1 MFDLK
6 DIYNLSEEEIIE
18 HFLPVKDM
26 ELNIL
31 QETMLFN
38 NFFPLLLERRDI
50 RFFNY
55 LDQILNSSLSTIYL
69 FSEDSFNWA
78 FVENWDRTSHKLR
91 KEGTDALYNV
101 PNMSEEAAFKLLV
114 WFLENWSELTD
125 RIDKGSFYSSVIF
138 YHFSEEFRA
147 TEKFQKMLNFFHE
160 AVKID
165 KNVDWGNPYVVTDM
179 KLVAYAWLNQEVE
192 LLNHI
197 ALNQA
202 PVFYLSKSYLR
213 QAVPEFSVWLRDF
226 AISKLID
233 GEIKN
238 KFNNFELLLLI
249 ILDEE
254 VPFATRDFINTEARV
269 LENLTTFSDFR
280 VTKLV
285 DCLDYKKWEYL
296 VGLLPEMK
304 TRFLE
309 ILVKENFYITPNLF
323 PLLLDEAEKYIEDE
337 YIFKNLMIHPD
348 VIPEQLAWAQ
358 YKFSYLEKPR
368 YQQEQ
373 KKAKAKSMV
382 ESFYGEPLG
391 PIHTE
396 LLFSLLKTISIEK
409 MMKIALELQ

>member
-18 HFLPVKDM
+18 HFLPAKDM

-31 QETMLFN
+31 EESMLFN
-38 NFFPLLLERRDI
+38 NFFPLLLERRDL
-50 RFFNY
+50 RFFDY
-55 LDQILNSSLSTIYL
+55 VDKIVNSSISTRYL
-69 FSEDSFNWA
+69 FTKDSFDWV
-78 FVENWDRTSHKLR
+78 FEENWDNTSPKLR

-101 PNMSEEAAFKLLV
+101 PNMSEEAAFNLLV

-125 RIDKGSFYSSVIF
+125 RIDKGNFYSSVVF
-138 YHFSEEFRA
+138 YNFSEEFRA
-147 TEKFQKMLNFFHE
+147 TEKFQNMLDFFHK
-160 AVKID
+160 AVKVD

-202 PVFYLSKSYLR
+202 PVHYLSKSYLR
-213 QAVPEFSVWLRDF
+213 QSVPEFGVWLRDF
-226 AISKLID
+226 AISKLLD
-233 GEIKN
+233 GEINN
-238 KFNNFELLLLI
+238 KFNNYELLLLI
-249 ILDEE
+249 VLDEE
-254 VPFATRDFINTEARV
+254 VPPVTRNFINKEARV
-269 LENLTTFSDFR
+269 LENLVTFSDFR

-296 VGLLPEMK
+296 VGILPEMK

-309 ILVKENFYITPNLF
+309 ILVKENFYITSNLYS
-323 PLLLDEAEKYIEDE
+323 LLLAEAEKYIDDE
-337 YIFKNLMIHPD
+337 YVFQNLMIHPE
-348 VIPEQLAWAQ
+348 VIPEHLAWAQ
-358 YKFSYLEKPR
+358 YKFSYFEKPR
-368 YQQEQ
+368 YQQKQ

>member
-1 MFDLK
+1 M
-6 DIYNLSEEEIIE
+6 
-18 HFLPVKDM
+18 
-26 ELNIL
+26 
-31 QETMLFN
+31 
-38 NFFPLLLERRDI
+38 
-50 RFFNY
+50 
-55 LDQILNSSLSTIYL
+55 
-69 FSEDSFNWA
+69 
-78 FVENWDRTSHKLR
+78 
-91 KEGTDALYNV
+91 
-101 PNMSEEAAFKLLV
+101 
-114 WFLENWSELTD
+114 
-125 RIDKGSFYSSVIF
+125 
-138 YHFSEEFRA
+138 
-147 TEKFQKMLNFFHE
+147 
-160 AVKID
+160 
-165 KNVDWGNPYVVTDM
+165 TDM